1 MGGQGGRGAPLKA
14 FGSGFSARGR
24 PGTRWAKPLFSGHL
38 PDSGGVVGPG
48 YLAPRALAPRPRRY
62 RVPPRVGP
70 VGRWVLQTLPRLPL
84 ATQRAAQGASRPEI
98 VTVRA
103 VGPHCC
109 HAPTPKR
116 LGSASFAESPKADQR
131 HQAIVCFVV
140 RRRGSAASHGLASPS
155 PHRGGGALP
164 DPDRPGPTLCRP
176 GHPDSQSSRRPHD
189 ALTTHTAF
197 PGLEPTP
204 DEGASPGPSLLPR
217 SISIVDAPG
226 GEPTQWAARTVG
238 PPQPPHDARS
248 PAWPEHGC

>member
-109 HAPTPKR
+109 HAPTPKDWARPHLRNLPKQTSAIR
-116 LGSASFAESPKADQR
+116 LSCASS
-131 HQAIVCFVV
+131 FV
-140 RRRGSAASHGLASPS
+140 AAVLQPATAW
-155 PHRGGGALP
+155 PHPHLTGRGALP